1 MSTFLATQELKEGDK
16 LSIMPPTGNF
26 LLDTD
31 ESNNNHYVGIAAG
44 SGITPIMS
52 MIKNVLINEPL
63 SSFTLIYGNKTK
75 SSIMYLDEI
84 NLFRRIIKIAFR
96 YIIFILKK
104 KTTILYLAIFMSYSR
119 IYYKSS

>member
-1 MSTFLATQELKEGDK
+1 
-16 LSIMPPTGNF
+16 MPPTGNF

-75 SSIMYLDEI
+75 SSIMYSDEI
-84 NLFRRIIKIAFR
+84 NLFKEKYNDRFSLYNIYSQEKINDSLFGRISGELLKNLFDQDSKISNANSFLFVVLE
-96 YIIFILKK
+96 I
-104 KTTILYLAIFMSYSR
+104 
-119 IYYKSS
+119 

>member
-1 MSTFLATQELKEGDK
+1 MLE
-16 LSIMPPTGNF
+16 
-26 LLDTD
+26 
-31 ESNNNHYVGIAAG
+31 IAAG

-84 NLFRRIIKIAFR
+84 NLFKNYKDRFSLYNIYSQEKI
-96 YIIFILKK
+96 
-104 KTTILYLAIFMSYSR
+104 TILYLEEYLVSYSR
-119 IYYKSS
+119 IYLIKIQKFQMLIHFLFVVLGI

>member
-31 ESNNNHYVGIAAG
+31 ESNNNNYVGIAAG
-44 SGITPIMS
+44 SGITPIIS

-63 SSFTLIYGNKTK
+63 STFTLGYEIKLNHLLCVQIEENK
-75 SSIMYLDEI
+75 L
-84 NLFRRIIKIAFR
+84 KIF
-96 YIIFILKK
+96 LN
-104 KTTILYLAIFMSYSR
+104 S
-119 IYYKSS
+119 